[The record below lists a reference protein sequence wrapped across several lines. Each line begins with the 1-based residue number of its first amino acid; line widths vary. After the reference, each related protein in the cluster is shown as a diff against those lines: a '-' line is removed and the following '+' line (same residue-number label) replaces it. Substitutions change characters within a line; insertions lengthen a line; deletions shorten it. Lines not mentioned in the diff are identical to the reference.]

1 MKSIL
6 YNTRVIQEN
15 KQQDVDAIETITEP
29 LTHTAEQIAHQYSE
43 VISFRRVASFWKSE
57 VLSKSCLLCVGSIK
71 FASKI
76 PTTNNRYIHTSTPPN
91 ILHRNNHR
99 ENSNS
104 GV

>member
-76 PTTNNRYIHTSTPPN
+76 PTTNNRYIHTATPKNFSQKQPP
-91 ILHRNNHR
+91 RKFK
-99 ENSNS
+99 
-104 GV
+104 